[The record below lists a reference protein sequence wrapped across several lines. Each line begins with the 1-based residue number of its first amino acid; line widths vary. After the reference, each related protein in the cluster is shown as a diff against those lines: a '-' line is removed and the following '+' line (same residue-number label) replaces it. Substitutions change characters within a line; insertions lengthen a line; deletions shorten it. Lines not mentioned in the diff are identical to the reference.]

1 MKIPHKYIEYVN
13 RHNPVNFISLNS
25 YTKFFLMKNIFTACF
40 CLFSLLAFA
49 QKKDKYKY
57 FDVEAKKL
65 GMTIKVVDAV
75 STEEYIK
82 CRMQIKNTN
91 DFFVIAD
98 ASKFHYIVNGQKLY
112 CRDKIREIPMNG
124 KKSFGPDAKGKKT
137 NVETASFVIDG
148 LHRTSNHK
156 IVNFPELDA
165 LRIGKTDAEG
175 LMIELESI
183 SNEKNEVKAKVTVTN
198 LGHNLLIFNP
208 SVIELRD
215 QGVPVNNAKPRTKNY
230 LLKKGEK
237 EWVTV
242 KFNVTANTG
251 EKILL
256 WNDAFLSA
264 DIAPLP
270 PIEIALL
277 SNKNQEMLFKYTL
290 PEVPAEIND
299 EPSVQTIVVN
309 EVKTEPK
316 PESKNSTKPKKDN
329 PKKETTPSKA
339 NTKPVEAEPKTKEV
353 IVARGDGETS
363 ELHAAEVNYDDVG
376 KYYALLIGVSNYND
390 PAISDL
396 DSLPVKDARNL
407 ANTLTTYYTFQKE
420 NVKVLNNPTRREIV
434 IALDEIAKKATTMD
448 NVLIFYAG
456 HGHYEDESDIG
467 YWLPKDAEVSNSANW
482 MYNDQLVASIRKIR
496 SLHTLLISDAC
507 FSGSIFKNRAVAMSD
522 ASDVI
527 KKKYQLPSRKALTS
541 GTLKTVPNKSVFI
554 KYLIDR
560 LTNNKEKYFTSSQLF
575 QAIET
580 PVGNN
585 SSSLPQF
592 GVIQNVG
599 DEGGDFIFMK
609 K

>member
-1 MKIPHKYIEYVN
+1 MK
-13 RHNPVNFISLNS
+13 R
-25 YTKFFLMKNIFTACF
+25 FLILF
-40 CLFSLLAFA
+40 FSLSLLTIFA

-57 FDVEAKKL
+57 FDVDAKKL
-65 GMTIKVVDAV
+65 GMTIKVNDAV

-82 CRMQIKNTN
+82 CRLQIKNTN

-98 ASKFHYIVNGQKLY
+98 ATKFYYLVNGQKLY
-112 CRDKIREIPMNG
+112 CREKVREIPMNG

-137 NVETASFVIDG
+137 NVETSSLVLDG
-148 LHRTSNHK
+148 LFRTSHHQ
-156 IVNFPELDA
+156 IINFPEISA
-165 LRIGKTDAEG
+165 LSLAKTNAEG
-175 LMIELESI
+175 LLIELEGI
-183 SNEKNEVKAKVTVTN
+183 TNEKNEVKAKLTVTN
-198 LGHNLLIFNP
+198 VGHKLLIFNP

-215 QGVPVNNAKPRTKNY
+215 QGVPVNNSKPRTKNY

-242 KFNVTANTG
+242 KFVVTSNEG
-251 EKILL
+251 EKTFI
-256 WNDAFLSA
+256 WNDALVSA
-264 DIAPLP
+264 DISPLP
-270 PIEIALL
+270 AIELALL
-277 SNKNQEMLFKYTL
+277 SNKDQEMLFKYSL
-290 PEVPAEIND
+290 PEVPAEID
-299 EPSVQTIVVN
+299 EEPAVQTVVVN
-309 EVKTEPK
+309 EVKPAEKSPEKKTKEPA
-316 PESKNSTKPKKDN
+316 KKDN
-329 PKKETTPSKA
+329 AKKETPEKKS
-339 NTKPVEAEPKTKEV
+339 NTKPVEAEPKSKEV
-353 IVARGDGETS
+353 IVARGDGETT
-363 ELHAAEVNYDDVG
+363 ELHAAEVNYEDVG

-390 PAISDL
+390 PGISDL
-396 DSLPVKDARNL
+396 DSLPVKDARTL

-434 IALDEIAKKATTMD
+434 IALDEIAKKVTTMD

-467 YWLPKDAEVSNSANW
+467 YWLPKDAEIGNSANW
-482 MYNDQLVASIRKIR
+482 MYNDQLVASIRKIK
-496 SLHTLLISDAC
+496 SLHTLLVSDAC
-507 FSGSIFKNRAVAMSD
+507 FSGSIFKNRAVAMSG

-554 KYLIDR
+554 KYLVDR
-560 LTNNKEKYFTSSQLF
+560 LSANKEKYFTASQLF

-599 DEGGDFIFMK
+599 DEGGDFIFIK